1 MQMEQAT
8 VAASHFLLKN
18 PVGILNQYLSVH
30 ATLHIDLSVDFPVS
44 PPGLSTPGFAP
55 LPTTYMKAI
64 TNSSLELNIQLI
76 SKEEH
81 QRHFLCFGT
90 CFTTLKQAEK
100 HTLQRQ
106 DDLHSS

>member
-44 PPGLSTPGFAP
+44 APGLSTPGFAP
-55 LPTTYMKAI
+55 LPTRYIKAI
-64 TNSSLELNIQLI
+64 TNLNIELI
-76 SKEEH
+76 SKQEH
-81 QRHFLCFGT
+81 RRHFLCFGT

-100 HTLQRQ
+100 HMLQRP
-106 DDLHSS
+106 DALHSS

>member
-1 MQMEQAT
+1 MQMEQTT

-55 LPTTYMKAI
+55 LPYYICKWHY
-64 TNSSLELNIQLI
+64 ELFSRI
-76 SKEEH
+76 
-81 QRHFLCFGT
+81 
-90 CFTTLKQAEK
+90 K
-100 HTLQRQ
+100 HTANK
-106 DDLHSS
+106 